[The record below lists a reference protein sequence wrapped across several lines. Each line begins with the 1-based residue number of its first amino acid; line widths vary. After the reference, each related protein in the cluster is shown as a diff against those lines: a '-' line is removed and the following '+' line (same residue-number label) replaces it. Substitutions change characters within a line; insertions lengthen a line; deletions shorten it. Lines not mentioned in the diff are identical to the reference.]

1 MILPILSPGP
11 WERIPVR
18 NGTFLSVGRKYS
30 RSGEHGPA
38 SAGGAAVLRE
48 RSWESCIEGTGI
60 GPLSHR
66 GCVRVIKCLLIV
78 SDGGKWRS
86 RRRHF
91 ESHRMLNGPMTDH
104 RHAWVTSTA
113 PIPAAMVRTLLLVA
127 GFLVAHTGGLEGQS
141 LRGSARSVD
150 HQFRVAQD
158 HDFTFI
164 KNPAQVE
171 RFVEA
176 GYLVRVRSNR
186 NFELHAVS
194 YPFARPETR
203 TFILRLSEQ
212 YRRACG
218 EKLVVTSL
226 TRPLSRQPWNASS
239 RSVHPTGMAVDIRRS
254 NSRACRSWLE
264 RVLISLEKTGVLE
277 ATREYRPPHYH
288 VALFP
293 KPYAR
298 YVERLARQ
306 ADTRIASVDVLDY
319 RVRRG
324 DSLWDIARSHG
335 TTVDRLKEANDL
347 RGSQIY
353 AGQTIRVP
361 LGR

>member
-1 MILPILSPGP
+1 
-11 WERIPVR
+11 
-18 NGTFLSVGRKYS
+18 
-30 RSGEHGPA
+30 
-38 SAGGAAVLRE
+38 
-48 RSWESCIEGTGI
+48 
-60 GPLSHR
+60 
-66 GCVRVIKCLLIV
+66 
-78 SDGGKWRS
+78 
-86 RRRHF
+86 
-91 ESHRMLNGPMTDH
+91 MTDH

-113 PIPAAMVRTLLLVA
+113 PMPAAMVRTLLLVV

-150 HQFRVAQD
+150 YQFRVAQD

-298 YVERLARQ
+298 YVERLTRQ